1 MDAAMFITTVLI
13 IVFFVLN
20 VWSFYLRSR
29 RWENRLTA
37 VALLLTFAALW
48 VILGL
53 LWLGVPG
60 YVAYVAVAIIVT
72 VLARLYRQNWRRTL
86 DKYMK

>member
-1 MDAAMFITTVLI
+1 MDAAMFITIV
-13 IVFFVLN
+13 VFFVLN
-20 VWSFYLRSR
+20 VWSFYLRGR
-29 RWENRLTA
+29 RWEHRLTA

-48 VILGL
+48 VIFGL

-60 YVAYVAVAIIVT
+60 YVAYVAVAIIVA

>member
-13 IVFFVLN
+13 VIFFVLN
-20 VWSFYLRSR
+20 VWALYLRSR

-37 VALLLTFAALW
+37 MTLLLTFAALW

-60 YVAYVAVAIIVT
+60 YIAYVAVAIAVV